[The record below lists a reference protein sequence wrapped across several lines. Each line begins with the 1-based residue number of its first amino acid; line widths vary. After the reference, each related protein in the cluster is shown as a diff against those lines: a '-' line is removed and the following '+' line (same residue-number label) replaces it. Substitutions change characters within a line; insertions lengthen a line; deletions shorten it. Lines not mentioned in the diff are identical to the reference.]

1 MDNLLE
7 GGSLEGT
14 VSPSHDTVLSSEE
27 VSEVQVAISNEDAQP
42 AALLDRI
49 GSAKVYLLSDST
61 QTRTAK
67 RKRPDIEE
75 DEDVDMD
82 ENTVLRSN
90 ALFLTGAPISHLPT
104 ARIFAYVTHFDAQP
118 IGLEWVND
126 SSCVLVFE
134 SRTLARA
141 AHRFLRKATAE
152 GTDEDGFVTTKSI
165 PVTLWLPEDRI
176 SKSLGQGEGLR
187 GTIKMRWAKNDD
199 VKKKGAMKESE
210 FYKKY
215 GTGAGKDS
223 DAPQKRRRDERSLL
237 DASKLDDDLDAF
249 LGNERRTSHSPPP
262 TEIHAD
268 QLSESR
274 SLIDRTS
281 SPDSSVNLRRRIS
294 SAPRDAL
301 TSGFSDPRR
310 LHDGDEQDD
319 SRRGKGRGRRN
330 PRPQKTQKELDD
342 ELDAFLNEK
351 D

>member
-1 MDNLLE
+1 MDNLL
-7 GGSLEGT
+7 GGGPLEET
-14 VSPSHDTVLSSEE
+14 VSPSYNTVPLNEE
-27 VSEVQVAISNEDAQP
+27 ASGVQVTISDEDVQP

-67 RKRPDIEE
+67 RKRLDIEE
-75 DEDVDMD
+75 DEDVEMD
-82 ENTVLRSN
+82 EDSVSRAN

-134 SRTLARA
+134 SKTLARA
-141 AHRFLRKATAE
+141 AHRFLQKTSAE
-152 GTDEDGFVTTKSI
+152 HMDEDGFVTAKPI

-199 VKKKGAMKESE
+199 VKKKGAKKESE

-215 GTGAGKDS
+215 GAGAGKDS

-249 LGNERRTSHSPPP
+249 LGNERRMSYSPPP
-262 TEIHAD
+262 TN

-274 SLIDRTS
+274 SLIERTS
-281 SPDSSVNLRRRIS
+281 LPDSGVNLRHRIS
-294 SAPRDAL
+294 SAPRDSL
-301 TSGFSDPRR
+301 TSRSSDPRR
-310 LHDGDEQDD
+310 LHEGDEQGD
-319 SRRGKGRGRRN
+319 SRWGQGRGRRN

>member
-1 MDNLLE
+1 MDNVLA
-7 GGSLEGT
+7 GDSLEEFA
-14 VSPSHDTVLSSEE
+14 SHSYDTVLSNEE
-27 VSEVQVAISNEDAQP
+27 VLEEQVANSNEDIQP
-42 AALLDRI
+42 ALLDRI
-49 GSAKVYLLSDST
+49 SSAKVYLLPDST

-67 RKRPDIEE
+67 RKRPDVEE
-75 DEDVDMD
+75 DEDIDMD
-82 ENTVLRSN
+82 EDSALRTN

-134 SRTLARA
+134 SKALGRA
-141 AHRFLRKATAE
+141 AHRYLRKTAAE
-152 GTDEDGFVTTKSI
+152 DMDDDGFVTAKSI

-187 GTIKMRWAKNDD
+187 GTIKMRWAKSGD

-210 FYKKY
+210 FYRKY
-215 GTGAGKDS
+215 GTGAGKDG
-223 DAPQKRRRDERSLL
+223 DVPQKRRRDERSLL
-237 DASKLDDDLDAF
+237 DASKLDDELDAF
-249 LGNERRTSHSPPP
+249 LGNKRRTSYSPPP
-262 TEIHAD
+262 TKMHAD

-274 SLIDRTS
+274 SLIE
-281 SPDSSVNLRRRIS
+281 
-294 SAPRDAL
+294 
-301 TSGFSDPRR
+301 
-310 LHDGDEQDD
+310 HEQGD

-342 ELDAFLNEK
+342 ELDAFLNEG

>member
-1 MDNLLE
+1 M
-7 GGSLEGT
+7 
-14 VSPSHDTVLSSEE
+14 
-27 VSEVQVAISNEDAQP
+27 
-42 AALLDRI
+42 
-49 GSAKVYLLSDST
+49 
-61 QTRTAK
+61 
-67 RKRPDIEE
+67 
-75 DEDVDMD
+75 DMD
-82 ENTVLRSN
+82 EGTFSDRWIISILNTGMSDSVLRAN

-134 SRTLARA
+134 SKTLARA
-141 AHRFLRKATAE
+141 AHRFLRKTAAE
-152 GTDEDGFVTTKSI
+152 DMDEAGFVMAKSI

-199 VKKKGAMKESE
+199 VKKKGAKKDSE

-215 GTGAGKDS
+215 GAGAGKDG

-237 DASKLDDDLDAF
+237 DASKLDDDLNTF
-249 LGNERRTSHSPPP
+249 FGNERRTSYSPPP
-262 TEIHAD
+262 TNIHANH
-268 QLSESR
+268 LSESR
-274 SLIDRTS
+274 SLVERTS
-281 SPDSSVNLRRRIS
+281 SSDSSVDLRHRIS
-294 SAPRDAL
+294 SAPCDSL
-301 TSGFSDPRR
+301 TSRVSDPRR
-310 LHDGDEQDD
+310 LHDGDEQGD
-319 SRRGKGRGRRN
+319 SRRGQGRGRRN